1 MSFLNYTK
9 QQLQGGGKYSVKTK
23 IGNWYEDM
31 VMDETKFKDYIR
43 LKESNNL
50 MVAKKEN
57 KYATLLKKIPLE
69 PFNNSILTTGHYFM
83 LRNHKTNGFM
93 VLDIDDKNIN
103 YDAAFA
109 VTTSP
114 LMSFSCPRSMFKFE
128 KYGPIKHYNC
138 LPEQHPVDEV
148 HYHEKIR
155 IVCHPSVYESP
166 LYLFSPLISP
176 FSYSRFSRNQE
187 VLISSEENF
196 FNCWTLEHVDP
207 NKRLEVQG
215 QPIPSNE
222 PFLIRHDQTGKL
234 LSSDLID
241 YFNDFGHEYE
251 ICANNYLPFGR
262 YQKILPYDMKED
274 NVAEVQCNRIEKPEN
289 IWSVIDYIPK

>member
-1 MSFLNYTK
+1 MMNHIDTNLMTK
-9 QQLQGGGKYSVKTK
+9 YILKKTK

-57 KYATLLKKIPLE
+57 KYANLLKKIPLE
-69 PFNNSILTTGHYFM
+69 SFNGVLTTGHYFM

-103 YDAAFA
+103 YNAAFA

-114 LMSFSCPRSMFKFE
+114 LMTFACPRSMFKFE
-128 KYGPIKHYNC
+128 KYDSIKHYNC
-138 LPEQHPVDEV
+138 LPESQPVDQV
-148 HYHEKIR
+148 CFHDKIR

-196 FNCWTLEHVDP
+196 FNCWTIEHIDP
-207 NKRLEVQG
+207 SKRLEVQG
-215 QPIPSNE
+215 QPVPSNE

-251 ICANNYLPFGR
+251 MCCNNYLPYGR
-262 YQKILPYDMKED
+262 YQKILPFDMKED
-274 NVAEVQCNRIEKPEN
+274 KVSEVQCNRIEKPEN
-289 IWSVIDYIPK
+289 IWSVIDYMPK

>member
-1 MSFLNYTK
+1 
-9 QQLQGGGKYSVKTK
+9 
-23 IGNWYEDM
+23 
-31 VMDETKFKDYIR
+31 
-43 LKESNNL
+43 
-50 MVAKKEN
+50 
-57 KYATLLKKIPLE
+57 
-69 PFNNSILTTGHYFM
+69 
-83 LRNHKTNGFM
+83 M

-103 YDAAFA
+103 YKAAFA

-114 LMSFSCPRSMFKFE
+114 LMTFSCPRSMFKFE
-128 KYGPIKHYNC
+128 KYSSDKHFNC
-138 LPEQHPVDEV
+138 IPEEQPVEPV
-148 HYHEKIR
+148 CYHEKIR
-155 IVCHPSVYESP
+155 IVCHPLVYETP

-196 FNCWTLEHVDP
+196 FNCWTIEHIDP
-207 NKRLEVQG
+207 AKRLEVQG
-215 QPIPSNE
+215 SPVNSKE

-251 ICANNYLPFGR
+251 VCANNYLPYGR

-274 NVAEVQCNRIEKPEN
+274 KVSEVQCNRVERTDN
-289 IWSVIDYIPK
+289 IWSVVDFTPK

>member
-1 MSFLNYTK
+1 
-9 QQLQGGGKYSVKTK
+9 
-23 IGNWYEDM
+23 M

-57 KYATLLKKIPLE
+57 KYANLLKKIPLE
-69 PFNNSILTTGHYFM
+69 PFNGVLTTGHYFM
-83 LRNHKTNGFM
+83 LLNHKTNGFM

-103 YDAAFA
+103 YKAAFA

-114 LMSFSCPRSMFKFE
+114 LMTFSCPRSMFKFE
-128 KYGPIKHYNC
+128 KYSSDKHFNC
-138 LPEQHPVDEV
+138 IPEEQPVDNV
-148 HYHEKIR
+148 CFHEKIR
-155 IVCHPSVYESP
+155 IVCHPSVYETP

-196 FNCWTLEHVDP
+196 FNCWTIEHVDP
-207 NKRLEVQG
+207 SKRLEVQG
-215 QPIPSNE
+215 QPVPSNE

-251 ICANNYLPFGR
+251 MCANNYLPYGR
-262 YQKILPYDMKED
+262 YQKILPFDMKED
-274 NVAEVQCNRIEKPEN
+274 KVSEVQCNRVERTEN
-289 IWSVIDYIPK
+289 IWSVVDFTPK

>member
-1 MSFLNYTK
+1 
-9 QQLQGGGKYSVKTK
+9 
-23 IGNWYEDM
+23 M

-57 KYATLLKKIPLE
+57 KYANLLKKIPLE
-69 PFNNSILTTGHYFM
+69 PFNGILTTGHYFM

-103 YDAAFA
+103 YNAAFA

-114 LMSFSCPRSMFKFE
+114 LMTFSCPRSMFKFE
-128 KYGPIKHYNC
+128 KYDSIKHFNC
-138 LPEQHPVDEV
+138 LPEAQPVDQV
-148 HYHEKIR
+148 CFHDKIR
-155 IVCHPSVYESP
+155 IVCHPDVYESP

-176 FSYSRFSRNQE
+176 FNYSRFSRNQE

-196 FNCWTLEHVDP
+196 FNCWTIEHIDP
-207 NKRLEVQG
+207 SKRLEVQG
-215 QPIPSNE
+215 QPVPSNE

-251 ICANNYLPFGR
+251 MCCNNYLPYGR
-262 YQKILPYDMKED
+262 YQKILPFDMHED
-274 NVAEVQCNRIEKPEN
+274 KVSEVQCNRIEKPEN
-289 IWSVIDYIPK
+289 IWSVIDFMPK

>member
-1 MSFLNYTK
+1 MSFLNYTT

-57 KYATLLKKIPLE
+57 KYANLLKKIPLE
-69 PFNNSILTTGHYFM
+69 PFNGVLTTGHYFM

-103 YDAAFA
+103 YNAAFA

-114 LMSFSCPRSMFKFE
+114 LMTFSCPRSMFKFE
-128 KYGPIKHYNC
+128 KYDSI
-138 LPEQHPVDEV
+138 
-148 HYHEKIR
+148 
-155 IVCHPSVYESP
+155 
-166 LYLFSPLISP
+166 
-176 FSYSRFSRNQE
+176 NQE

-196 FNCWTLEHVDP
+196 FNCWTIEHIDP
-207 NKRLEVQG
+207 SKRLEVQG
-215 QPIPSNE
+215 QPVPSNE

-251 ICANNYLPFGR
+251 MCCNNYLPYGR
-262 YQKILPYDMKED
+262 YQKILPFDMHED
-274 NVAEVQCNRIEKPEN
+274 KVSEVQCNRIEQPQN
-289 IWSVIDYIPK
+289 IWSVIDYMPK

>member
-1 MSFLNYTK
+1 MSFLNYTT

-57 KYATLLKKIPLE
+57 KYANLLKKIPLE
-69 PFNNSILTTGHYFM
+69 PFEGVLTTGHYFM

-114 LMSFSCPRSMFKFE
+114 LMTFSCPRSMFKFE
-128 KYGPIKHYNC
+128 KYDPIKHFNC
-138 LPEQHPVDEV
+138 LPEQQSVSQVCFHD
-148 HYHEKIR
+148 KIR
-155 IVCHPSVYESP
+155 IVCHPDAYESP

-176 FSYSRFSRNQE
+176 FNYSRFSRNQE

-196 FNCWTLEHVDP
+196 FNCWTIEHIDP
-207 NKRLEVQG
+207 SKRLEVQG
-215 QPIPSNE
+215 QPVPSSE

-251 ICANNYLPFGR
+251 MCCNNYLPYGR
-262 YQKILPYDMKED
+262 YQKILPFDMHED
-274 NVAEVQCNRIEKPEN
+274 KVAEVQCNRIEKPEN
-289 IWSVIDYIPK
+289 IWSVIDYMPK

>member
-1 MSFLNYTK
+1 
-9 QQLQGGGKYSVKTK
+9 
-23 IGNWYEDM
+23 
-31 VMDETKFKDYIR
+31 MDETKFKDYIR

-57 KYATLLKKIPLE
+57 KYANLLKKIPLE
-69 PFNNSILTTGHYFM
+69 PFNGVLTTGHYFM
-83 LRNHKTNGFM
+83 LLNHKTNGFM

-103 YDAAFA
+103 YKAAFA

-114 LMSFSCPRSMFKFE
+114 LMTFSCPRSMFKFE
-128 KYGPIKHYNC
+128 KYSSDKHFNC
-138 LPEQHPVDEV
+138 IPESQPVENV
-148 HYHEKIR
+148 CFHEKIR
-155 IVCHPSVYESP
+155 IVCHPSVYETP

-196 FNCWTLEHVDP
+196 FNCWTIEHIDP
-207 NKRLEVQG
+207 AKRLEVQG
-215 QPIPSNE
+215 QPVPSNE

-251 ICANNYLPFGR
+251 MCANNYLPYGR
-262 YQKILPYDMKED
+262 YQKILPFDMKED
-274 NVAEVQCNRIEKPEN
+274 KVSEVQCNRVERTEN
-289 IWSVIDYIPK
+289 IWSVIDFTPK

>member
-1 MSFLNYTK
+1 MSLLNYTT

-57 KYATLLKKIPLE
+57 KYANLLKKIPLE
-69 PFNNSILTTGHYFM
+69 PFNGVLTTGHYFM
-83 LRNHKTNGFM
+83 LLNHKTNGFM

-103 YDAAFA
+103 YKAAFA

-114 LMSFSCPRSMFKFE
+114 LMTFSCPRSMFKFE
-128 KYGPIKHYNC
+128 KYSSDKHFNC
-138 LPEQHPVDEV
+138 IPEDQPVENV
-148 HYHEKIR
+148 CFHEKIR
-155 IVCHPSVYESP
+155 IVCHPSVYETP

-196 FNCWTLEHVDP
+196 FNCWTIEHIDP
-207 NKRLEVQG
+207 AKRLEVQG
-215 QPIPSNE
+215 QPVPSNE

-251 ICANNYLPFGR
+251 MCANNYLPYGR
-262 YQKILPYDMKED
+262 YQKILPFDMKED
-274 NVAEVQCNRIEKPEN
+274 KVSEVQCNRVERTEN
-289 IWSVIDYIPK
+289 IWSVVDFTPK

>member
-1 MSFLNYTK
+1 MLLNYTT
-9 QQLQGGGKYSVKTK
+9 QQLQGGGKYSVKAK

-43 LKESNNL
+43 LKESNGL

-57 KYATLLKKIPLE
+57 KYANLLKKIPLE
-69 PFNNSILTTGHYFM
+69 PFDGTLTTGHYFM
-83 LRNHKTNGFM
+83 LRNQKTNGFM

-103 YDAAFA
+103 YKAAFA

-114 LMSFSCPRSMFKFE
+114 LMTFSCPRSMFKFE
-128 KYGPIKHYNC
+128 KYNPDKHFNC
-138 LPEQHPVDEV
+138 VPENEPSSEIC
-148 HYHEKIR
+148 YHDKIR
-155 IVCHPSVYESP
+155 IVAHPSVYEVP

-187 VLISSEENF
+187 VLISSEESF
-196 FNCWTLEHVDP
+196 FNCWTVEHIDP
-207 NKRLEVQG
+207 SKRLDVQG
-215 QPIPSNE
+215 QPVPSNE

-251 ICANNYLPFGR
+251 MCANNYLPYGR
-262 YQKILPYDMKED
+262 YQKILPAKMKED
-274 NVAEVQCNRIEKPEN
+274 KVSEVQCNRVERPEN
-289 IWSVIDYIPK
+289 IWEVVDVTPK